1 MHLLLQWEN
10 GKWVTQGKHEFVC
23 CMDKFAVGKC
33 FRFKAVTVQV
43 KGSHTTQ
50 RDWSFFIVW
59 VE

>member
-1 MHLLLQWEN
+1 MHLLLQWEV
-10 GKWVTQGKHEFVC
+10 GDTQGKWELVC
-23 CMDKFAVGKC
+23 CMYKFAVGKF

-43 KGSHTTQ
+43 KGSHSTQ